1 MSMRQCGSTGLGDR
15 KKSNSLPQALPWWEG
30 LHACTGMVHLAPGCL
45 LHPSQGW
52 PSCCW
57 MAPSCIL
64 LQQIGFCF
72 FPCSLPE
79 DAELSRCCWGSQ
91 TSPAVA
97 TSSEGGEAC
106 PWTTP
111 CACSPKA
118 CSVSAGSHYC
128 GCLEERGQ
136 SLDFLLAAFV
146 LAGIRG
152 VSREWKSKKHL
163 QRSCSSEHT
172 HSSQWILPWRC
183 YKGLR
188 SEPTETWILIFG
200 GCSASARCFGV
211 AVFLLAIINESFNR
225 LHRSSASLCSL
236 FWHFPQYIQEAIEIS
251 DKSPLSR
258 RV

>member
-106 PWTTP
+106 PWTAP

-128 GCLEERGQ
+128 GCLEERGR
-136 SLDFLLAAFV
+136 SLGFLLAAFV
-146 LAGIRG
+146 LAESTRCKQRMEKEKTSSEELQLRVHAQLSVDFIMA
-152 VSREWKSKKHL
+152 VL
-163 QRSCSSEHT
+163 QR
-172 HSSQWILPWRC
+172 
-183 YKGLR
+183 
-188 SEPTETWILIFG
+188 
-200 GCSASARCFGV
+200 
-211 AVFLLAIINESFNR
+211 
-225 LHRSSASLCSL
+225 ASLGANRNLNSHFWGLLCFCSML
-236 FWHFPQYIQEAIEIS
+236 WGCCFPFGDHKWKLQQAA
-251 DKSPLSR
+251 
-258 RV
+258 